1 MSAPNFRIMRDF
13 PLFAKEFYVEAK
25 QCPACGAIQDAQNE
39 RCEFCDTNEELE
51 DCCYFDDVEC
61 EDVCDIIRSELDD
74 LNSEYMFHKITLES
88 GYYSGVQLY
97 VEVEHDLHGY
107 DYDNDECH
115 YYFDCCRSV
124 AYRKYQSE
132 INKINR
138 KLSNLAKRYGFDELV
153 CTGWFSNG
161 ETRFSIATPRTRL
174 YSENRYTDADDILEA
189 NASAIDMIDAVIE
202 NLRSQMESPVER
214 LSVAVEVKGGLVQAA
229 YANGDISVDVYDLD
243 VSDFPDVG
251 EQEAADLRELDLKK
265 LVSNPEWHT
274 VY

>member
-1 MSAPNFRIMRDF
+1 MNINLTDIELSIIMDA
-13 PLFAKEFYVEAK
+13 LNT
-25 QCPACGAIQDAQNE
+25 AI
-39 RCEFCDTNEELE
+39 E
-51 DCCYFDDVEC
+51 DRE
-61 EDVCDIIRSELDD
+61 
-74 LNSEYMFHKITLES
+74 
-88 GYYSGVQLY
+88 
-97 VEVEHDLHGY
+97 
-107 DYDNDECH
+107 
-115 YYFDCCRSV
+115 
-124 AYRKYQSE
+124 
-132 INKINR
+132 
-138 KLSNLAKRYGFDELV
+138 
-153 CTGWFSNG
+153 
-161 ETRFSIATPRTRL
+161 
-174 YSENRYTDADDILEA
+174 SENRYTDADDILEA